1 MRVPITS
8 ARTLAHILRDNR
20 KNKGYSQKKISE
32 ELGMIQATVSS
43 FETSPEGTKL
53 ETLFKI
59 LAALNLML
67 YVTDRDSNFLE
78 EKTNKTWDQ
87 EW

>member
-1 MRVPITS
+1 MLARVTS
-8 ARTLAHILRDNR
+8 AAALASAIRNIR
-20 KNKGYSQKKISE
+20 KNKGLTQQAISRE
-32 ELGMIQATVSS
+32 VGIIQATISS

-59 LAALNLML
+59 LAALDLQL
-67 YVTDRDSNFLE
+67 YVSDRNADIKSATF
-78 EKTNKTWDQ
+78 KATWDQ